1 MFDSGGVVMM
11 IRVMLGA
18 AVGLGILGGAAV
30 VAKQSPPKVSP
41 PDVVGETSPPQISD
55 EVVPFSPPAIA
66 PGVEGLEPI
75 TGFSDPGEAL
85 PSLPGTEPPRIVGA
99 AERATP
105 LMDSETFIDEGRATA
120 EGVIEAL
127 TDERRTLEA
136 RLRRIDHE
144 LARWQAI
151 KEGLTTAKEMTPQV
165 PSARINPPPDDSL
178 DLEPL
183 PEPAQ

>member
-1 MFDSGGVVMM
+1 MM

-30 VAKQSPPKVSP
+30 VAKQGPPKVTAS
-41 PDVVGETSPPQISD
+41 DVVEEPSPPQISD
-55 EVVPFSPPAIA
+55 EAIPPSPPAIA
-66 PGVEGLEPI
+66 PGFDGLEPI
-75 TGFSDPGEAL
+75 PGFPDADEVL
-85 PSLPGTEPPRIVGA
+85 PPLPENDPPRIVGA
-99 AERATP
+99 AERGSP
-105 LMDSETFIDEGRATA
+105 LRDSETFIDEGRATA
-120 EGVIEAL
+120 EEVIEAL
-127 TDERRTLEA
+127 SDERRTLEA

-151 KEGLTTAKEMTPQV
+151 KEGLTAAKEMTPQV

-183 PEPAQ
+183 PEPAR